1 MQKRDDLYLWRK
13 GNTQSLDL
21 CVPTFDAFVK
31 INGAKANSLG
41 RLFGRLSFLYVGVS
55 SYCNK
60 AVDLRFMT

>member
-13 GNTQSLDL
+13 GNTQSFDL

-41 RLFGRLSFLYVGVS
+41 RLFVWPHLILVRGRKLVLQ
-55 SYCNK
+55 
-60 AVDLRFMT
+60 